1 VAYRVPVRQE
11 NGSTK
16 LKNKVKMLGSLK
28 DYPRE
33 TDILHLKTEFML
45 RINAGRFTPETN
57 MTLSEFV
64 EKVYL
69 PYVEELRAS
78 TKKGYREIWNNH
90 ISNRVGSIRMREFRT
105 VDASRM
111 LKAIADENDLTKT
124 TLQHIKSVLSAR
136 GTRANQVKRLRT
148 TCPKYG
154 AFSMLCRCCR
164 KQSLRQLPLRGFAT
178 ESYALSNGPTIKAIR
193 STSADRS
200 GRLSSID
207 RRREQ
212 APRPFL

>member
-1 VAYRVPVRQE
+1 MTKLVRYQNGGSYARHGAWYVTYRVPVRQE

-33 TDILHLKTEFML
+33 ADILHLKTEFML
-45 RINAGRFTPETN
+45 QINAGRFTLETN

-78 TKKGYREIWNNH
+78 TKKGYREIWINH
-90 ISNRVGSIRMREFRT
+90 ISKRVGPIRMREFRT

-111 LKAIADENDLTKT
+111 A
-124 TLQHIKSVLSAR
+124 
-136 GTRANQVKRLRT
+136 
-148 TCPKYG
+148 
-154 AFSMLCRCCR
+154 
-164 KQSLRQLPLRGFAT
+164 
-178 ESYALSNGPTIKAIR
+178 
-193 STSADRS
+193 
-200 GRLSSID
+200 RLS
-207 RRREQ
+207 RRFAQRQPVDLEEFHKPTQ
-212 APRPFL
+212 DTSQRPSRSCDSTTGRNFE